1 MVYAELTM
9 TSQIEFDRE
18 QLEKLDKEDL
28 ILSILALQEQ
38 VRELGQTVVKQAA
51 EIHELRDQL
60 AKNSR
65 NSGKP
70 PSSDGLKKPKTRN
83 LRRKNGRRSGGQEGH
98 PGHTLK
104 MVEKPDH
111 VEHYEVSACPE
122 CAADLRAVE
131 ACEFE
136 RRQVFDVPP
145 VRIEVTEHRA
155 EIKVCP
161 QCEKRVKAKF
171 PSDVTQPVQ
180 YGLCI
185 KAQAAYLNNYQLIP
199 LARTC
204 ELLGDFYGHAPAEA
218 LILDANATLVD
229 QIEPSLEATRQQLM
243 ASPVVHFDES
253 GLRVEGKL
261 NWLHVASTDWLTYYT
276 VHPERG
282 QEGMRAMGI
291 LPAFQGRALHD
302 HWKPYFTFNQC
313 QHALC
318 NAHHLREL
326 QFIVDQYQ
334 QSWAEEMIHVLLNI
348 KAEVDAAPLEHMSL
362 APERLTHFEQ
372 RYDELISQGLKANPP
387 PAHPP
392 PKKRGRKK
400 QSPPKNLLDRLQ
412 QFKPQVL
419 AFMHDFRVPFDNNLV
434 ERDVRM
440 VKIKQKVSGAF
451 RTRPG
456 AETFCAIRT
465 YISTVRKHNLNV
477 IDAIHDALSGNPF
490 IPATLAQVA

>member
-1 MVYAELTM
+1 M
-9 TSQIEFDRE
+9 TSPVEFERS
-18 QLEKLDKEDL
+18 QLAQLDKEEL
-28 ILSILALQEQ
+28 ITIILTLQQQ
-38 VRELGQTVVKQAA
+38 VQELQRTVAEQAA
-51 EIHELRDQL
+51 EIQKLGGQL

-70 PSSDGLKKPKTRN
+70 PSSDGLKKPQTRN
-83 LRRKNGRRSGGQEGH
+83 LRRKSGRRSGGQEGH

-111 VEHYEVSACPE
+111 VEHYEVSACPQ
-122 CAADLRAVE
+122 CAADLQTIE
-131 ACEFE
+131 ACEIE

-145 VRIEVTEHRA
+145 VCIKVTEHRA

-161 QCEKRVKAKF
+161 QCGKRVKAKF
-171 PSDVTQPVQ
+171 PTDVTQPVQ
-180 YGLCI
+180 YGLRI
-185 KAQAAYLNNYQLIP
+185 KAQATYLNNYQLIP
-199 LARTC
+199 LARAC
-204 ELLGDFYGHAPAEA
+204 ELLGDFYGHTPTQA
-218 LILDANATLVD
+218 LILDANAAVVD
-229 QIEPSLEATRQQLM
+229 QIEPSLEATQRQLI

-261 NWLHVASTDWLTYYT
+261 NWLHVASTEWLTYYT
-276 VHPERG
+276 VHPKRG
-282 QEGMRAMGI
+282 QKGMQAMGI
-291 LPAFQGRALHD
+291 LPVFQERAMHD
-302 HWKPYFTFNQC
+302 HWQSYFTFDHC

-326 QFIVDQYQ
+326 QFVVDQYQ
-334 QSWAEEMIHVLLNI
+334 QPWAKEMSQLLLDI
-348 KAEVDAAPLEHMSL
+348 KTEIEAAPPEQMSL
-362 APERLTHFEQ
+362 APQRLTHFGQ
-372 RYDELISQGLKANPP
+372 RYDELISQGLDANPP

-419 AFMHDFRVPFDNNLV
+419 AFMYDFRVPFDNNLA

-440 VKIKQKVSGAF
+440 VKIKQKISGTF
-451 RTRPG
+451 RTPTG
-456 AETFCAIRT
+456 AETFCAIRS
-465 YISTVRKHNLNV
+465 YISTVRKYGLNV

-490 IPATLAQVA
+490 IPATLQRVA